1 MKNEKKELIKNFK
14 VVIEDLLDNYE
25 KYTDEEKKQVET
37 SLKELQSLN
46 VILEKYDKKAKSKN
60 IWEIIAECW
69 NNATGKK

>member
-1 MKNEKKELIKNFK
+1 MSKKSKDLKKKYTE
-14 VVIEDLLDNYE
+14 VIEDIFDHFDE
-25 KYTDEEKKQVET
+25 YTDEEKKQVET

-60 IWEIIAECW
+60 IWEIIAEFW